1 MNSDEAKFAEL
12 GRYDLINKGAC
23 GKATSRVDIIGQNGN
38 DGLHYQVDTENFDI
52 PNKSSDKQVGGDH
65 YKKHLIQPWD
75 IIDAYHLDF
84 YEGNALK
91 YLLRTKGSREEDIK
105 KAIHYLEKILENW
118 SR

>member
-1 MNSDEAKFAEL
+1 MTPEEEQRMKDL
-12 GRYDLINKGAC
+12 GIYDLINKGVC
-23 GKATSRVDIIGQNGN
+23 GKSTSRIYIIGQNGN
-38 DGLHYQVDTENFDI
+38 DGLHYEERA
-52 PNKSSDKQVGGDH
+52 SDKQVGGDH

>member
-1 MNSDEAKFAEL
+1 MEIDTMTPEEEQRMKDL
-12 GRYDLINKGAC
+12 GRYDLIKKGVC
-23 GKATSRVDIIGQNGN
+23 GKATSRIDIIGQNGN
-38 DGLHYQVDTENFDI
+38 DGLHYEERA
-52 PNKSSDKQVGGDH
+52 SDKQVGGDH

-105 KAIHYLEKILENW
+105 KAIHYLEKILENR

>member
-1 MNSDEAKFAEL
+1 MTPGEEQRMKDL
-12 GRYDLINKGAC
+12 GRYDLINKGVC
-23 GKATSRVDIIGQNGN
+23 GKSTSRIDIIGQNGN
-38 DGLHYQVDTENFDI
+38 DGLHYEERA
-52 PNKSSDKQVGGDH
+52 SDKQVGGDH